1 MNLVHSVGGL
11 LVTAAVVSS
20 LVGVTTVPVVMTAAE
35 PTSAFIVELA
45 PGETALDVS
54 SEVAEDL
61 RTYIEIAETFD
72 TLLNG
77 FSAELTPSEIEALQA
92 SPEVLAVYPDLPV
105 SINAPPQTDAPWNL
119 SRLDEDRAPAD
130 STYNYPASAGSGA
143 RIYVVDTGVAAN
155 SAQFG
160 SRLLPGFDAISDG
173 DGRTDCNGHG
183 THVAGTVASTT
194 YGVAKQAS
202 IVPVRVFACDGT
214 AFTSSV
220 IAGLDWIAEDQ
231 PDGTPGIVNLSLG
244 SADPVP
250 VADDLL
256 STAVNKMSDLGFVM
270 VVAAGNSTADA
281 CDYSP
286 SRAAKTLTVAATTAA
301 DARASYSNFGAC
313 VDLFAPGSSIESLQ
327 RSDPLGSTVK
337 SGTSMA
343 APHVAGV
350 AALFLAE
357 SPSKTARE
365 IEAQII
371 ADAVLGWV
379 SDVEEGSPNRLANV
393 EPGAATAGGTFTSL
407 PTPVI
412 SGTPQVGTQ
421 LSATTGSWAPAPVNL
436 TLQWLRNGSP
446 ISGATGATYT
456 PLPADAGSQ
465 LAARV
470 TGENLPG
477 FVAQRRTSTVT
488 AAVLS
493 GIPSAP
499 LNLAAT
505 PAQRSATLSWT
516 TPATSNGG
524 TITDYVVRHRA
535 GSTGSWVTFAD
546 GVGTGTRTTVTGLLV
561 STSYQFQVAAV
572 TSFGTSPMA
581 SVSSTTPAAPRAS
594 SVRVAGDNRYS
605 TSVSISQAAF
615 PTANIGSGV
624 PVLFVASGENFPDA
638 LSAGPVVSQ
647 LGGPVLLTH
656 AATLPASVLAEIRRL
671 RPATIAVIGG
681 PGAVSA
687 TVFSQLRSL
696 APRAVRLGGA
706 NRYETSRLV
715 TEYGFLRSGASVAY
729 IAAGEGFADALA
741 AGAAAGSKNAPIILV
756 PGQAGSVDAATLTL
770 LRNLRVTQIFV
781 VGGEGAVSA
790 GVANSLR
797 GVAPGVSV
805 VRLSGGDRLETA
817 QAVNR
822 EAFGDA
828 QRAYLAYAFNFPD
841 ALGGGVLATV
851 RPGPLFTVP
860 GDCVPAAVLSEIRR
874 VGASEVV
881 LLGGAG
887 VLNARVAALTPCR

>member
-1 MNLVHSVGGL
+1 MNFVRAVGVMSVA
-11 LVTAAVVSS
+11 AAVVSS
-20 LVGVTTVPVVMTAAE
+20 LVGVTTVPVAVPAAE

-45 PGETALDVS
+45 PGETPLDVS
-54 SEVAEDL
+54 SEIAEDL
-61 RTYIEIAETFD
+61 NTDIQINETFD
-72 TLLNG
+72 TLLDG
-77 FSAELTPSEIEALQA
+77 FSAELTPTEVEALQA
-92 SPEVLAVYPDLPV
+92 SPDVLAVYPDLPV
-105 SINAPPQTDAPWNL
+105 STNATQTNAPWNL
-119 SRLDEDRAPAD
+119 SRLDQDTAPAD
-130 STYNYPASAGSGA
+130 TSYTYPDSAGSGA
-143 RIYVVDTGVAAN
+143 RIYVVDTGVSAN
-155 SAQFG
+155 PAQFG
-160 SRLLPGFDAISDG
+160 SRLLPGFTAVSDG
-173 DGRTDCNGHG
+173 VGTADCNGHG
-183 THVAGTVASTT
+183 THVAGTAASTT

-202 IVPVRVFACDGT
+202 IVPVRVFGCTGSALT
-214 AFTSSV
+214 ASV
-220 IAGLDWIAEDQ
+220 IAGLDWIAANH
-231 PDGTPGIVNLSLG
+231 PAGTPGIVNLSLG
-244 SADPVP
+244 SADPVTTTTDP
-250 VADDLL
+250 LT
-256 STAVNKMSDLGFVM
+256 TAVNEMSDLGFVM

-286 SRAAKTLTVAATTAA
+286 SRAATALTVAATTST

-313 VDLFAPGSSIESLQ
+313 VDLFAPGSNIRSLQ
-327 RSDPLGSTVK
+327 WNNPSGSAVM

-350 AALFLAE
+350 AALAWGEDF
-357 SPSKTARE
+357 SRTARAV
-365 IEAQII
+365 EARIGS
-371 ADAVLGWV
+371 DSVVGVV
-379 SDVEEGSPNRLANV
+379 SDPAGSPNQLANV
-393 EPGAATAGGTFTSL
+393 EPGAAAAGGTFTSL

-412 SGTPQVGTQ
+412 SGTPQVGAQ
-421 LSATTGSWAPAPVNL
+421 LSATTAAWAPAPVNL

-446 ISGATGATYT
+446 ISNATGATYA
-456 PLPADAGSQ
+456 PLPADAGTR
-465 LAARV
+465 LAVRV
-470 TGENLPG
+470 TGEKTG
-477 FVAQRRTSTVT
+477 YAAQTRTSTVT
-488 AAVLS
+488 AVVLS

-499 LNLAAT
+499 LNFAAT
-505 PAQRSATLSWT
+505 PAQRSTTLSWT
-516 TPATSNGG
+516 APATSNGG

-535 GSTGSWVTFAD
+535 GSAGSWVTFAD
-546 GVGTGTRTTVTGLLV
+546 GVGTGTRTTVTGLLA

-647 LGGPVLLTH
+647 LGGPVLLTR
-656 AATLPASVLAEIRRL
+656 AATLPASVLAEVRRL

-715 TEYGFLRSGASVAY
+715 TEYGFSRSGAGVAY

-756 PGQAGSVDAATLTL
+756 PGRAVSVDAATLTL

-790 GVANSLR
+790 GVANTLR
-797 GVAPGVSV
+797 GVAPV
-805 VRLSGGDRLETA
+805 VRLSGGDRLATA

-822 EAFGDA
+822 EAFGNA

-887 VLNARVAALTPCR
+887 VLNARVAALTPCS